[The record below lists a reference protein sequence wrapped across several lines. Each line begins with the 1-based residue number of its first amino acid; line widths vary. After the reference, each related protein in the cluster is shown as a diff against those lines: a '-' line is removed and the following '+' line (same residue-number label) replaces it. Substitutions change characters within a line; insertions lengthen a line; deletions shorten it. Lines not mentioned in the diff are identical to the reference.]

1 MSSRTDTMNLVAFL
15 MMPTSHHHGA
25 WRHPASELN
34 FDEAAYYCTTARI
47 LEQAKWDML
56 FMPDVLTIYGNYRG
70 GFEATVRHGGQGALS
85 LDPVVIASCVAAVT
99 SHIGLGVTQSA
110 SFIPPFQL
118 ARSLA
123 TLDLISGG
131 RAAWNVVMSVSDAEA
146 QNFGLET
153 IADRQHRYDR
163 GDEVVDLVQRLWHSW
178 DADAIVRDKASGI
191 FADPDK
197 VHYTDFVGEWVSSRG
212 PLGVPP
218 SKQGSPVIMQAGSSA
233 RGKQFAARWGE
244 VVFTL
249 QHTVGDM
256 QAYYES
262 IKTAMSDIGRDPEH
276 CRILPAV
283 QCIVG
288 ESAAQA
294 REKLA
299 ELDSLIDPE
308 VALATMSLHV
318 GQDLSFADP
327 DAPVGDIQ
335 VEQGSRGSFD
345 VILQG
350 TKAHGLTL
358 REAAVR
364 FASSELTPQLVGTGA
379 QIADQME
386 AMFTSQ
392 ACDGFV
398 VTPTHVPGSWQEIS
412 DAVIPELQRRGLFRT
427 EYGGATLRDH
437 FGLPRSPG

>member
-1 MSSRTDTMNLVAFL
+1 MNLVAFL

-34 FDEAAYYCTTARI
+34 FDEAAYYCTTAQI
-47 LEQAKWDML
+47 LEAAKWDML
-56 FMPDVLTIYGNYRG
+56 FMPDVLTVYGNYRG
-70 GFEATVRHGGQGALS
+70 GFDTTVRYGGQGALS
-85 LDPVVIASCVAAVT
+85 LDPIVIASCVAAAT
-99 SHIGLGVTQSA
+99 SRIGLGVTQSA
-110 SFIPPFQL
+110 SFISPYQL

-146 QNFGLET
+146 QNFGMST

-163 GDEVVDLVQRLWHSW
+163 GDEVVELVQRLWKSW
-178 DADAIVRDKASGI
+178 DPDAIVRDKSSGT
-191 FADPDK
+191 FADPAK
-197 VHYTDFVGEWVSSRG
+197 VHYADFTGEWVSSRG
-212 PLGVPP
+212 PLGVPR
-218 SKQGSPVIMQAGSSA
+218 SNQGSPVIMQAGSSA
-233 RGKQFAARWGE
+233 RGQQFAARWGE
-244 VVFTL
+244 IVFTL
-249 QHTVGDM
+249 QHTVEDM
-256 QAYYES
+256 RAYYGS
-262 IKTAMSDIGRDPEH
+262 IKGAASDIGRNPDH

-288 ESAAQA
+288 DSEAHA

-299 ELDSLIDPE
+299 YLDSLIVPE

-318 GQDLSFADP
+318 GQDLSFANP
-327 DAPVGDIQ
+327 DAPVEDIE

-350 TKAHGLTL
+350 TRAHGLSL

-379 QIADQME
+379 DIADQME
-386 AMFTSQ
+386 AMFTSD

-398 VTPTHVPGSWQEIS
+398 VTPTHVPGSWQETS

-427 EYGGATLRDH
+427 DYAGSTLRSH
-437 FGLPRSPG
+437 LGLPH

>member
-1 MSSRTDTMNLVAFL
+1 MNLVAFL

-34 FDEAAYYCTTARI
+34 FDEASYYCTTARI
-47 LEQAKWDML
+47 LEDAKWDML
-56 FMPDVLTIYGNYRG
+56 FMPDVLTVYGNYRG
-70 GFEATVRHGGQGALS
+70 GFDTTVRYGGQGALS
-85 LDPVVIASCVAAVT
+85 LDPVVLASCIAAAT
-99 SHIGLGVTQSA
+99 TRIGLGVTQSA

-146 QNFGLET
+146 KNFGMET
-153 IADRQHRYDR
+153 IADRQRRYDR
-163 GDEVVDLVQRLWHSW
+163 GDEVVELVQRLWKSW
-178 DADAIVRDKASGI
+178 DSDAIQRNKTSGI
-191 FADPDK
+191 FADPGK
-197 VHYTDFVGEWVSSRG
+197 VHYTDFAGEWVSSRG

-249 QHTVGDM
+249 QHTVEDM
-256 QAYYES
+256 RAYYAS
-262 IKTAMSDIGRDPEH
+262 IKATASDLGRNPDH

-288 ESAAQA
+288 ESEAQA
-294 REKLA
+294 REALA
-299 ELDSLIDPE
+299 YLDSLIDPE

-327 DAPVGDIQ
+327 DAPVEDVEI
-335 VEQGSRGSFD
+335 EQGSRGSFD

-350 TKAHGLTL
+350 TRAHGLTL

-386 AMFTSQ
+386 AMFTSE

-398 VTPTHVPGSWQEIS
+398 VTPTHVPGSWRDTS

-427 EYGGATLRDH
+427 EYAGTTLRDH
-437 FGLPRSPG
+437 FGLPH

>member
-1 MSSRTDTMNLVAFL
+1 MPNRTDTMHLVAFL

-25 WRHPASELN
+25 WRHPASQLN
-34 FDEAAYYCTTARI
+34 FDETEYYTTTARI
-47 LEQAKWDML
+47 LEDAKWDML
-56 FMPDVLTIYGNYRG
+56 FMPDVLTVYGNYRG
-70 GFEATVRHGGQGALS
+70 GFDTTVRHGGQGALS

-99 SHIGLGVTQSA
+99 SRIGLGVTQSA

-146 QNFGLET
+146 QNFGMET
-153 IADRQHRYDR
+153 MQDRQRRYDR
-163 GDEVVDLVQRLWHSW
+163 GDEVVDLVQTLWRSW
-178 DADAIVRDKASGI
+178 EDDALVRDKVSGV

-197 VHYTDFVGEWVSSRG
+197 VHYANFEGEWVRSRG

-233 RGKQFAARWGE
+233 RGQEFAARWGE

-249 QHTVGDM
+249 QHTVEDM
-256 QAYYES
+256 RAYYAA
-262 IKTAMSDIGRDPEH
+262 IKTATADIGRNPDH

-288 ESAAQA
+288 ESEAEAQD
-294 REKLA
+294 KLA
-299 ELDSLIDPE
+299 YLDSLIDPE

-327 DAPVGDIQ
+327 DAPVEDIE
-335 VEQGSRGSFD
+335 VAQGSRGSFD

-350 TKAHGLTL
+350 TRAHGLSL
-358 REAAVR
+358 AEAAVR

-386 AMFTSQ
+386 AIFESH

-398 VTPTHVPGSWQEIS
+398 ITPTHVPGSWLETS
-412 DAVIPELQRRGLFRT
+412 DAVIPELQRRKLFRT
-427 EYGGATLRDH
+427 DYSGSTLRDH
-437 FGLPRSPG
+437 FGLPH

>member
-1 MSSRTDTMNLVAFL
+1 MSPRRTDMMNLVAFL

-34 FDEAAYYCTTARI
+34 FDETAYYTTTARI
-47 LEQAKWDML
+47 LEDAKWDML
-56 FMPDVLTIYGNYRG
+56 FMPDVLTVYGNYRG
-70 GFEATVRHGGQGALS
+70 AFDTTVRHGGQGAMS

-99 SHIGLGVTQSA
+99 SHLGIGVTQSA
-110 SFIPPFQL
+110 SFIAPFQL

-123 TLDLISGG
+123 TLDLVSGG

-146 QNFGLET
+146 QNFGMPT
-153 IADRQHRYDR
+153 MQDRQLRYDR
-163 GDEVVDLVQRLWHSW
+163 GDEVVELVQQLWRSW
-178 DADAIVRDKASGI
+178 EPDAIVRDKERGI

-197 VHYTDFVGEWVSSRG
+197 VRYIDFAGTWVSSRG

-218 SKQGSPVIMQAGSSA
+218 SKQGSPVIMQAGSSP

-249 QHTVGDM
+249 QHTVEDM
-256 QAYYES
+256 REYYAQ
-262 IKTAMSDIGRDPEH
+262 IKSEVADAGRDPDH
-276 CRILPAV
+276 CRILPAI

-288 ESAAQA
+288 ESESEA
-294 REKLA
+294 REKLQY
-299 ELDSLIDPE
+299 LDSLIDPE

-318 GQDLSFADP
+318 GQDLSSADP
-327 DAPVGDIQ
+327 DSPVENVH

-350 TKAHGLTL
+350 TKAHGLSL

-364 FASSELTPQLVGTGA
+364 FASSELTPQLVGTGE
-379 QIADQME
+379 QIAEQMQ
-386 AMFTSQ
+386 AMFETH

-398 VTPTHVPGSWQEIS
+398 VTPTHVPGSWAETS
-412 DAVIPELQRRGLFRT
+412 GAVIPALQARGLFRT
-427 EYGGATLRDH
+427 EYAGSTLRSH
-437 FGLPRSPG
+437 FGLPH

>member
-1 MSSRTDTMNLVAFL
+1 MGRSRTDMMHMVAFL

-25 WRHPASELN
+25 WRHPETELD
-34 FDEAAYYCTTARI
+34 FDGTDYYTTTARI
-47 LEQAKWDML
+47 LEDAKWDML
-56 FMPDVLTIYGNYRG
+56 FMPDVLTVYGNYRG
-70 GFEATVRHGGQGALS
+70 GFETTVRHGGQGALS
-85 LDPVVIASCVAAVT
+85 MDPVVIASCVAAVT
-99 SHIGLGVTQSA
+99 ERIGLGVTQSA
-110 SFIPPFQL
+110 SFIPPYLL

-123 TLDLISGG
+123 TLDLVSGG

-146 QNFGLET
+146 QNFGMET
-153 IADRQHRYDR
+153 MQDRQQRYDR
-163 GDEVVDLVQRLWHSW
+163 GDEVVELVQRLWASW
-178 DADAIVRDKASGI
+178 EPDAIVRHKTAGV
-191 FADPDK
+191 FADPAK
-197 VHYTDFVGEWVSSRG
+197 VHYADFDGTWVKSRG
-212 PLGVPP
+212 PLGVPR

-233 RGKQFAARWGE
+233 RGKEFAARWGE

-249 QHTVGDM
+249 QHTVEDM
-256 QAYYES
+256 QRYYAE
-262 IKTAMSDIGRDPEH
+262 IKAAAADAGRDPDH
-276 CRILPAV
+276 CRVLPAV

-288 ESAAQA
+288 SSESEA
-294 REKLA
+294 REKL
-299 ELDSLIDPE
+299 ELLDSLIDPE

-327 DAPVGDIQ
+327 NAPVDDIE
-335 VEQGSRGSFD
+335 VAQGSRGSFD

-386 AMFTSQ
+386 AMFTGR

-398 VTPTHVPGSWQEIS
+398 VTPTHVPGCWRETSAE
-412 DAVIPELQRRGLFRT
+412 VIPELQRRGLFRT
-427 EYGGATLRDH
+427 DYAGSTLRSH
-437 FGLPRSPG
+437 FGLPH